1 MLRRSILI
9 LCLLLL
15 LVSSVCILYLR
26 SVGVFEPKPP
36 VSYDV
41 HNISTGI
48 GYATIQEALDAPET
62 KDGQTISI
70 EPGIFYEHIVARKA
84 VFLVGEDKQNTIL
97 DGNGNGTVVSAEA
110 NVTVDGFTIQNGSI
124 GIVVNSSNN
133 GRITDSMIRYNGVGV
148 CLLNSSNW
156 TMSMNVITDNS
167 DSSLILNDSDH
178 NMIERNSISYNH
190 LPLHEALDLYNSSHN
205 DISENSLTNNQASG
219 IQLNDHSFYNTVS
232 NNFLMNNSGGIQL
245 VKSCNYNMISQN
257 SIIANETTWGL
268 TSGIWIRES
277 QCNTV
282 YANEITSDRTI
293 AIYRLPYEDGIGLS
307 ESTNN
312 SIVSNKVSL
321 MDTGVGFHFSSNNN
335 SIINNSL
342 TKNGHGIDF
351 SEGASNDNSIYS
363 NDFIQNAE
371 QVHNVQ
377 SANTWDS
384 GYPSG
389 GNYWS
394 DYQTKYPN
402 ATEVD
407 SSGIWNTAY
416 VIDSSNIDRYP
427 LKSPFVVQGSSS
439 FLIFP
444 LFMMI
449 IPMGNRTS
457 RRKPLEAIYF
467 SKFEIPQF
475 GRYCRYRPSSKLYD
489 DSILLAGGS
498 DGGRIISACTS
509 ARACNSPN
517 HLTMQSRW
525 NGRIWRS

>member
-15 LVSSVCILYLR
+15 LFSSVFVLYLR

-36 VSYDV
+36 ISYDV
-41 HNISTGI
+41 HNFSTGI
-48 GYATIQEALDAPET
+48 GYTTIQEALDAPET
-62 KDGQTISI
+62 KDGQTISV
-70 EPGIFYEHIVARKA
+70 EPGIFHEHIVARKA
-84 VFLVGEDKQNTIL
+84 VFLVGEDEQNTIL
-97 DGNGNGTVVSAEA
+97 DGDGYGAVVSVQASL
-110 NVTVDGFTIQNGSI
+110 TVDGFTIQNGSI
-124 GIVVNSSNN
+124 GIAVNSSNN
-133 GRITDSMIRYNGVGV
+133 GRINNSIIRHSEEGL

-156 TMSMNVITDNS
+156 TLSANVITDNS
-167 DSSLILNDSDH
+167 DSSLILNDSDG
-178 NMIERNSISYNH
+178 NVIERNSISYNH
-190 LPLHEALDLYNSSHN
+190 LPLHEALDLYNSSYN
-205 DISENSLTNNQASG
+205 DISENSLTDNQATG
-219 IQLNDHSFYNTVS
+219 IQLNYYSFHNTVS

-245 VKSCNYNMISQN
+245 VNSSNYNMISQN
-257 SIIANETTWGL
+257 SIIVNETTLGL
-268 TSGIWIRES
+268 ASGIWIRES
-277 QCNTV
+277 QYNMV
-282 YANEITSDRTI
+282 YANEITSDRSS

-342 TKNGHGIDF
+342 TKNGYGIDF
-351 SEGASNDNSIYS
+351 SEGASNGNSIYS

-371 QVHNVQ
+371 QVHNVL
-377 SANTWDS
+377 SSNTWDS

-394 DYQTKYPN
+394 DYETKYPN
-402 ATEVD
+402 ATEID

-416 VIDSSNIDRYP
+416 AIDSNNIDRYP
-427 LKSPFVVQGSSS
+427 LESPFVVQESSS

-449 IPMGNRTS
+449 ILMRNRAS
-457 RRKPLEAIYF
+457 RRKPLEPIHF
-467 SKFEIPQF
+467 SKFEIPRF
-475 GRYCRYRPSSKLYD
+475 GRYRRYKPGSKLYD
-489 DSILLAGGS
+489 DPMLLAGRSG
-498 DGGRIISACTS
+498 GGRIINAYTS
-509 ARACNSPN
+509 ARCKSSSP
-517 HLTMQSRW
+517 LTMQRW

>member
-15 LVSSVCILYLR
+15 LVSSACVLYLR
-26 SVGVFEPKPP
+26 SAGVFEPKPP
-36 VSYDV
+36 ISYDV
-41 HNISTGI
+41 HNFGTGI
-48 GYATIQEALDAPET
+48 GYTTIQEALDAPET
-62 KDGQTISI
+62 KDGQTISV
-70 EPGIFYEHIVARKA
+70 EPGIFHEHIVARKA
-84 VFLVGEDKQNTIL
+84 VFLVGEDEQNTIL
-97 DGNGNGTVVSAEA
+97 DGDGNGTVVSVQAS
-110 NVTVDGFTIQNGSI
+110 VTVDGFTIQNGSI
-124 GIVVNSSNN
+124 GIAVISSNN
-133 GRITDSMIRYNGVGV
+133 GKITDSIIRHNEEGL
-148 CLLNSSNW
+148 CLLKSINW
-156 TMSMNVITDNS
+156 TLSANVITDNS

-178 NMIERNSISYNH
+178 NVIKHNSISYNH
-190 LPLHEALDLYNSSHN
+190 LPLHEALDLYNSSYN
-205 DISENSLTNNQASG
+205 DISENSLTDNQATG

-245 VKSCNYNMISQN
+245 VNSCNYNMISQN
-257 SIIANETTWGL
+257 FIIVNETTWGL

-277 QCNTV
+277 QFNTV
-282 YANEITSDRTI
+282 YANEITSDRTS
-293 AIYRLPYEDGIGLS
+293 AIYKLPYEDGIGLS

-321 MDTGVGFHFSSNNN
+321 MDTGVGFHFSSDNN

-351 SEGASNDNSIYS
+351 SEGASNGNSICS

-371 QVHNVQ
+371 QVHNVL

-384 GYPSG
+384 GSPSG

-394 DYQTKYPN
+394 DYETKYPN

-427 LKSPFVVQGSSS
+427 LKSPFVVQGPSS

-457 RRKPLEAIYF
+457 RRKPLEAIYC

-475 GRYCRYRPSSKLYD
+475 GRCRRYNPSSKLYD
-489 DSILLAGGS
+489 DPMLLGLS
-498 DGGRIISACTS
+498 DGGRIICAYTS
-509 ARACNSPN
+509 ARACNSPS
-517 HLTMQSRW
+517 HLTMQSIW
-525 NGRIWRS
+525 NGRLWRS

>member
-15 LVSSVCILYLR
+15 IFSSACILYLR

-62 KDGQTISI
+62 KDGQTISV
-70 EPGIFYEHIVARKA
+70 ERGIFHEHLVARKA
-84 VFLVGEDKQNTIL
+84 VFLVGENRQNTIL
-97 DGNGNGTVVSAEA
+97 DGDGNGTIVSAQA

-124 GIVVNSSNN
+124 GIAVNSSSN
-133 GRITDSMIRYNGVGV
+133 GRITDNIIRYDEEGV

-156 TMSMNVITDNS
+156 TLSANVMTDNS
-167 DSSLILNDSDH
+167 DSSLILNDSDR
-178 NMIERNSISYNH
+178 NVIERNSISYAH
-190 LPLHEALDLYNSSHN
+190 LPLHEAVDLYNSSHN
-205 DISENSLTNNQASG
+205 NISENSLTNNQATG
-219 IQLNDHSFYNTVS
+219 IQLNDYSFYNTVS

-245 VKSCNYNMISQN
+245 VRSCNYNLISQN
-257 SIIANETTWGL
+257 SIIVNETTWGL

-277 QCNTV
+277 QYNMV
-282 YANEITSDRTI
+282 YANEITSDRSS

-312 SIVSNKVSL
+312 SIVSNKISL

-342 TKNGHGIDF
+342 TENGHGIDF
-351 SEGASNDNSIYS
+351 SEGASNGNNIYS
-363 NDFIQNAE
+363 NDFMQNAE
-371 QVHNVQ
+371 QVHNVL
-377 SANTWDS
+377 SANTWDG

-394 DYQTKYPN
+394 DYETKYPN

-427 LKSPFVVQGSSS
+427 LKSPFVVLGSSS
-439 FLIFP
+439 FLIFAP
-444 LFMMI
+444 FMI
-449 IPMGNRTS
+449 IILMGNRTF
-457 RRKPLEAIYF
+457 RRKQLDSIYC
-467 SKFEIPQF
+467 SKLEIPQF
-475 GRYCRYRPSSKLYD
+475 GRYHRYDPSFKLYD
-489 DSILLAGGS
+489 DPTLLVGHS
-498 DGGRIISACTS
+498 DGGRIIGASQT
-509 ARACNSPN
+509 RACNSPS

-525 NGRIWRS
+525 NGRLWRS